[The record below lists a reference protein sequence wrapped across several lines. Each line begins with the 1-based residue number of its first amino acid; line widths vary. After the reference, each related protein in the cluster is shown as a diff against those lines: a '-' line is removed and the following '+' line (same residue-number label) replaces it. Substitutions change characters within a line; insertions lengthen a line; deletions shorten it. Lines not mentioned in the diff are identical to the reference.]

1 MGGRPCG
8 VSALDSGAASTI
20 SNPVKAGFGAATRCV
35 DQVRSSPNAAA
46 GPGRSAIRRA
56 RSVMIAA
63 TRSPYTSAT
72 PVPGGACTAN
82 TPPSGCATASLTT
95 NCSLRASAPS
105 DGHRPAGMRPGRH
118 PSRTTSGS
126 HRTSTRTTPG
136 AFAFTSEGRGV
147 AASSESKTTSK
158 GSVLRDT
165 PTELRSAA
173 PPMSAESPDPPISP
187 DPLRCSGTAG
197 NGAVGAARF
206 PVGPW
211 RPASSSR
218 PDASRNPVP
227 WYPATRSA
235 SIHSPPPM
243 TAAQRLKT
251 AQLTLRPVARQTSRV
266 TKFRTCGSSKTRS
279 RQRHPSL
286 RRQRLRA
293 RAGRYWSAGTVQA
306 LRSQYWPES
315 SRSRMW

>member
-1 MGGRPCG
+1 MGGSPCA

-20 SNPVKAGFGAATRCV
+20 SNPVKVGFGAATRCV

-46 GPGRSAIRRA
+46 GPGRSAMRRA

-95 NCSLRASAPS
+95 NCSLRTKAPS
-105 DGHRPAGMRPGRH
+105 DGHRPAGMRAGRH

-126 HRTSTRTTPG
+126 HRTSTWAISGASPFTP
-136 AFAFTSEGRGV
+136 EGPGTGG
-147 AASSESKTTSK
+147 SSESKTTSN
-158 GSVLRDT
+158 GSVRRDT
-165 PTELRSAA
+165 PTEQRSAA
-173 PPMSAESPDPPISP
+173 PPMSAESPDRPISP
-187 DPLRCSGTAG
+187 DPSRCSGTVG
-197 NGAVGAARF
+197 KGAVGAPRF

-211 RPASSSR
+211 RPASFSR
-218 PDASRNPVP
+218 PVASRNSAP

-243 TAAQRLKT
+243 TAAQLPKT
-251 AQLTLRPVARQTSRV
+251 AELTLRPVARQTSRV
-266 TKFRTCGSSKTRS
+266 TKFRT
-279 RQRHPSL
+279 
-286 RRQRLRA
+286 
-293 RAGRYWSAGTVQA
+293 
-306 LRSQYWPES
+306 
-315 SRSRMW
+315 SRSSLPAPGRQPLIVSHWGPRFAAAGVIVYRWGPSATRKTHDDPCICPAC